1 MDARNILEEKGN
13 IQIENSH
20 FNIVEEFATK
30 ETERSI
36 DASPSKNWCVG
47 PWVSTKQQLNHLYDK
62 KICSPKIRKPNK
74 FKIRRCSRLLILPM
88 KPIITEVSKK
98 YSTEPGS
105 LENTQTN
112 FINKLPPVIQSTHK
126 TYANLIKDKSNSNIG
141 SMPDRQ
147 SGHKSISV
155 FSPTQSI
162 SRFMQ
167 CGIKYY
173 ISDLVFPKITSNKSV
188 AKKIA
193 KKLVKYR
200 PSNKENKYPQA
211 DNSCFLY
218 PKTDRG
224 VQLLT

>member
-1 MDARNILEEKGN
+1 MDALNFPEEKDA
-13 IQIENSH
+13 IRDENSR
-20 FNIVEEFATK
+20 FNVAEEFATK

-36 DASPSKNWCVG
+36 EVSPSKNWVVG

-62 KICSPKIRKPNK
+62 KNFSPKIKKANK
-74 FKIRRCSRLLILPM
+74 IKIRRCSRLLILPM
-88 KPIITEVSKK
+88 KPIIKDVSKK
-98 YSTEPGS
+98 YSTEPCS

-112 FINKLPPVIQSTHK
+112 FVNKLPPVVQSTHK
-126 TYANLIKDKSNSNIG
+126 TYANLINGKSNSKIENK
-141 SMPDRQ
+141 PDRR
-147 SGHKSISV
+147 SGSKSISV
-155 FSPTQSI
+155 FSPAQSI
-162 SRFMQ
+162 SRLMQ

-211 DNSCFLY
+211 DN
-218 PKTDRG
+218 KVDII
-224 VQLLT
+224 